1 MSPLNK
7 WSAGRRKFGHQMA
20 AAYLASLGM
29 LALAAPV
36 YSAEAATTANVGK
49 PVHGGTLDWIV
60 TPEPASIL
68 PLTTTAGTNAELGPK
83 IVEGLLTYDYDLN
96 PQPLLATAWKVSD
109 DGLRYT
115 FTLREGVK
123 WHDGKDFTSAD
134 VAFSILTLKQVHPRG
149 RAIFA
154 NVSEVQTPDAH
165 TAVIVLSKPAPYL
178 ITALA
183 GTESPIVPKHLYEG
197 TDITANQYNSAP
209 VGTGPFVFK
218 EWVKGSH
225 AVFERNPNY
234 WDKPKPYLDKI
245 IVRFIP
251 DAVARAAAL
260 ESGSA
265 DLAGQAIPLSDV
277 KRFGE
282 MPHLRVD
289 TTSWPYLSVHQQ
301 LFFNLDTPVL
311 QNKEVRRALSH
322 AIDVDALNKVVWF
335 GYGKVSAAAIGK
347 ANTKYHNADI
357 KHFAFDPKK
366 AEEILEAQGLK
377 RNAAGTRLKLRLL
390 YNPFQEKRAADF
402 VRQSLARIGVDAVI
416 ENYDFA
422 TYVGKAYTERA
433 FDITLEALANIFD
446 PTVGVQR
453 VYWSKNFKVG
463 LPFSNAAHY
472 VNPEVDRLLEA
483 AAVEVD
489 ETKRRQQFL
498 DFQKLVHEDIPSVE
512 FGANPLIT
520 VLSNKVKDYA
530 PTGEGL
536 RGSFADLYIEK

>member
-1 MSPLNK
+1 
-7 WSAGRRKFGHQMA
+7 
-20 AAYLASLGM
+20 
-29 LALAAPV
+29 
-36 YSAEAATTANVGK
+36 
-49 PVHGGTLDWIV
+49 
-60 TPEPASIL
+60 
-68 PLTTTAGTNAELGPK
+68 
-83 IVEGLLTYDYDLN
+83 
-96 PQPLLATAWKVSD
+96 
-109 DGLRYT
+109 
-115 FTLREGVK
+115 
-123 WHDGKDFTSAD
+123 
-134 VAFSILTLKQVHPRG
+134 
-149 RAIFA
+149 
-154 NVSEVQTPDAH
+154 
-165 TAVIVLSKPAPYL
+165 
-178 ITALA
+178 
-183 GTESPIVPKHLYEG
+183 
-197 TDITANQYNSAP
+197 
-209 VGTGPFVFK
+209 
-218 EWVKGSH
+218 
-225 AVFERNPNY
+225 ERNPNY
-234 WDKPKPYLDKI
+234 WDQPKPYLDKI

-277 KRFGE
+277 KRFTE
-282 MPHLRVD
+282 LPNMRVD
-289 TTSWPYLSVHQQ
+289 TINWPYISVHQQ

-311 QNKEVRRALSH
+311 QNKKVRQAIAH
-322 AIDVDALNKVVWF
+322 AIDVEALNKVVWY
-335 GYGKVSAAAIGK
+335 GYGTTSAAAIGK
-347 ANTKYHNADI
+347 ANVKYHNPDI
-357 KHFAFDPKK
+357 KYLPVDLDK
-366 AEEILEAQGLK
+366 AKQLMDEAGLK
-377 RNAAGTRLKLRLL
+377 PDADGNRLTLRLL
-390 YNPFQEKRAADF
+390 YTPFQERRAADF
-402 VRQSLARIGVDAVI
+402 VRQSLGRIGIDAVI

-422 TYVGKAYTERA
+422 TYVTKAYTDRA

-498 DFQKLVHEDIPSVE
+498 DFQKLVHEDIPSIE

>member
-1 MSPLNK
+1 
-7 WSAGRRKFGHQMA
+7 MA